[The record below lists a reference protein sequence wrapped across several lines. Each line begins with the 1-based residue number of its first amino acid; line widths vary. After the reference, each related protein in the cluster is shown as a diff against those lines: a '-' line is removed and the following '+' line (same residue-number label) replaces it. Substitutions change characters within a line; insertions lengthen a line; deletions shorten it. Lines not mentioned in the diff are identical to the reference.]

1 MLQDALPTDGVD
13 TGICPIPSATLH
25 DYFTAV
31 STPERAFNAMGPVGA
46 PFRSALAR
54 LPAATSNMELLAEA
68 PSPDDIENQLQRARG
83 SSSPGLDG
91 VGYDIC
97 KIIATQLLPALHAA
111 FACC

>member
-1 MLQDALPTDGVD
+1 MD
-13 TGICPIPSATLH
+13 TGICLIPSATLH
-25 DYFTAV
+25 DYFTTV
-31 STPERAFNAMGPVGA
+31 STPERAFNAMASVGA

-54 LPAATSNMELLAEA
+54 LSAATSDMELLTDA
-68 PSPDDIENQLQRARG
+68 PSPDDIEDQLQRARG

-91 VGYDIC
+91 VGYDIF